1 MRSGLKSNPVK
12 GPRGWKAFDSKGAAQ
27 ALARIKN
34 SSTGALKSRIDML
47 QSFFVIL
54 WIVLVTA
61 FFSILAIFGSLIDK
75 KGELPH
81 KIARMWSRSILAASR
96 VKVTVKNLS
105 WIDPGRSY
113 IYMSNHQSAFD
124 IPVLLAYLPVQF
136 KWLAKAE
143 LFKIPVFGFAM
154 RRAGYISI
162 DRSNRR
168 SAIKSLRTAAEMI
181 RNGVSVVIFPE
192 GTRSRDGKIRPFKKG
207 GFVLAVDSGVP
218 VVPVI
223 IHGTREIMTKK
234 TLRIK
239 AGQVVLEIEKP
250 IETADYNRKTKDQL
264 LDKVGR
270 VIREAFY
277 RG

>member
-1 MRSGLKSNPVK
+1 
-12 GPRGWKAFDSKGAAQ
+12 
-27 ALARIKN
+27 
-34 SSTGALKSRIDML
+34 ML
-47 QSFFVIL
+47 HSLFVIC
-54 WIVLVTA
+54 WTVLVTA
-61 FFSILAIFGSLIDK
+61 FFSIAAIFGSLIDR

-81 KIARMWSRSILAASR
+81 IIARIWSRSILAAAR

-105 WIDPGRSY
+105 YIDPRRSY

-143 LFKIPVFGFAM
+143 LFKIPIFGFAM

-168 SAIKSLRTAAEMI
+168 SAIKSLKRAAEMI
-181 RNGVSVVIFPE
+181 RNGVSVIIFPE
-192 GTRSRDGKIRPFKKG
+192 GTRSRDGSIRPFKKG

-218 VVPVI
+218 IVPVI
-223 IHGTREIMTKK
+223 IHGTRDIMTKK

-239 AGQVVLEIEKP
+239 PGEVILEIEKP
-250 IETADYNRKTKDQL
+250 IVTADYNRKTKDQL
-264 LDKVGR
+264 LER
-270 VIREAFY
+270 VNQVISEAFY
-277 RG
+277 RVKNSGIC

>member
-1 MRSGLKSNPVK
+1 
-12 GPRGWKAFDSKGAAQ
+12 
-27 ALARIKN
+27 
-34 SSTGALKSRIDML
+34 ML

-162 DRSNRR
+162 DRTNRR

-192 GTRSRDGKIRPFKKG
+192 GTRSRDGQIRSFKKG
-207 GFVLAVDSGVP
+207 GFLLAVDSGVP